1 MAYEVAKRVTDVVV
15 SLTGFLLLLPIA
27 IIVGIAVRVDSP
39 GPALFRHE
47 RVGRD
52 GRKFELLKFRSM
64 AHRAAGADVTSAAD
78 ARITRIGRFL
88 RKYKLDELP
97 QLWNVLV
104 GDMSL
109 VGPRPEVERYVRL
122 FASDYEEIL
131 RVRPGLTDLAAI
143 EYRNEEEILARAADP
158 ENEYCRVILP
168 AKIALYRRYLEE
180 RSMRTDLK
188 LIVRTLTA
196 ILP

>member
-1 MAYEVAKRVTDVVV
+1 
-15 SLTGFLLLLPIA
+15 
-27 IIVGIAVRVDSP
+27 
-39 GPALFRHE
+39 
-47 RVGRD
+47 
-52 GRKFELLKFRSM
+52 M